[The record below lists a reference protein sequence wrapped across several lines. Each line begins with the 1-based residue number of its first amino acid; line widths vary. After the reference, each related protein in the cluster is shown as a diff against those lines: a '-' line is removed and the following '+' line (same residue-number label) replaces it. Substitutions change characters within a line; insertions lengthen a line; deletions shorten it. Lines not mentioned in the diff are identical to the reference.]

1 MPDYAVLIY
10 FDHASEQ
17 AIRKIQ
23 DEVGRVSGNTYLT
36 DNKIYP
42 HITLSIFSKDDYQ
55 DLALDLA
62 SFTDQLCDIK
72 FSLTSIGIFNSTPA
86 VLNLLPVVTEDLT
99 RIHKNL
105 HDLLSSRISAFN
117 PYYEQANWV
126 PHCALAVNVA
136 PGELTGAVEA
146 ACSLFAPITCRA
158 FALSLVECSPY
169 REIMY
174 WKIVPSCKAE

>member
-17 AIRKIQ
+17 AVRKIQ
-23 DEVGRVSGNTYLT
+23 TEISRTSGNTFLI

-42 HITLSIFSKDDYQ
+42 HVTLSIFSKDDYQ

-72 FSLTSIGIFNSTPA
+72 LSLTSIGIFNSTPA
-86 VLNLLPVVTEDLT
+86 VLNLLPVVTDDLT
-99 RIHKNL
+99 GIHKKL
-105 HDLLSSRISAFN
+105 HDLLSSRITSFN
-117 PYYEQANWV
+117 PYYERENWV

-136 PGELTGAVEA
+136 PGELTGAVET
-146 ACSLFAPITCRA
+146 ACSLFTPITCSA
-158 FALSLVECSPY
+158 YSLALVECSPY

-174 WKIVPSCKAE
+174 WKIIPKCKAE